1 MAQARP
7 SNQRTGRRI
16 IVSDA
21 VSARAPRVDR
31 RPPPVPARPASEP
44 PRVAWSVFAVEPDG
58 KYRRVETGHT
68 AQKALD
74 RARQLW
80 AAEQDRD
87 GPLAYAAGLWRPS
100 TELAEQEVREVNRWI
115 LDGRPK
121 PWDYD

>member
-1 MAQARP
+1 MA
-7 SNQRTGRRI
+7 SNRTSLQRTGRRI

-21 VSARAPRVDR
+21 VGARAPRLDR
-31 RPPPVPARPASEP
+31 RPPHVPSRLASEP

-87 GPLAYAAGLWRPS
+87 GTLAYAAGLWRPA